1 MRKMIC
7 IKKIEYNPNTFG
19 VMINRALVIL
29 FLPFLL
35 VSCHLLEELPT
46 HDSCLDKNSTLGVVS
61 ETTISSSLQAYG
73 EELLKN
79 KVGAIVAIDP
89 RTGALLATVSS
100 PDSDSGLPEKYH
112 PGGDRCFRAGY
123 PAGSVFSIVNGII
136 GLNDGVLREETE
148 VTCTKGY
155 VLDNGIRMPCHGHQ
169 AEVNLE
175 ESVMMNCNTYSY
187 QAFSS
192 IIENPSYE
200 SLDAALDHWKDV
212 VGSLGF
218 GHRIGL
224 SLEGENPG
232 FIPGSLKFQR
242 TFGSTLITSK
252 TALRLA
258 VGEDDILVTPLQLAN
273 FAAIIANRGYYYT
286 PFLSTD
292 AQPERIECGI
302 ASENF
307 SSIIRGMWRSANSAP
322 GTGGAAWVT
331 HLDGLDVCA
340 KCGSA
345 ANYNG
350 PDNSVFIGFAPKDN
364 PKIAIAV
371 YIENGGY
378 GASFAGPIGS
388 LMIEK
393 YSRGYSNRLD
403 LETHMKDAN
412 LLNRGRYTE

>member
-1 MRKMIC
+1 M
-7 IKKIEYNPNTFG
+7 
-19 VMINRALVIL
+19 VNRIL
-29 FLPFLL
+29 AILALPFLL
-35 VSCHLLEELPT
+35 AGCHVLEELPANEPSLASN
-46 HDSCLDKNSTLGVVS
+46 DILESVS
-61 ETTISSSLQAYG
+61 ETTVIPSLQTYG
-73 EELLKN
+73 EELLQN

-89 RTGALLATVSS
+89 RTGAILAKVSS
-100 PDSDSGLPEKYH
+100 PGSDSGAPEKYH

-136 GLNDGVLREETE
+136 GLNDGVLSEETE

-169 AEVNLE
+169 TVVNLE

-192 IIENPSYE
+192 IIENPSHE
-200 SLDAALDHWKDV
+200 SLDVALDHWKDV

-232 FIPGSLKFQR
+232 FIPSSLKYQR
-242 TFGSTLITSK
+242 TFGSTLVTSK

-258 VGEDDILVTPLQLAN
+258 IGEDDVLVTPLQLAN
-273 FAAIIANRGYYYT
+273 FAAIIANCGYYYT
-286 PFLSTD
+286 PFISTD
-292 AQPERIECGI
+292 VQPERIDCGI
-302 ASENF
+302 AKENF

-345 ANYNG
+345 ANNNG
-350 PDNSVFIGFAPKDN
+350 QDNSVFIGFAPKDN

-371 YIENGGY
+371 YVENGGY
-378 GASFAGPIGS
+378 GATFAGPIGS

-393 YSRGYSNRLD
+393 YFRGYSNRLV
-403 LETHMKDAN
+403 LESHMKDAN
-412 LLNRGRYTE
+412 LLNRGRYKE

>member
-1 MRKMIC
+1 MVNRKL
-7 IKKIEYNPNTFG
+7 
-19 VMINRALVIL
+19 AIL
-29 FLPFLL
+29 ALPFLL
-35 VSCHLLEELPT
+35 AGCHVLEELPANEPSLASN
-46 HDSCLDKNSTLGVVS
+46 DILESVS
-61 ETTISSSLQAYG
+61 KTTVIPSLQTYG
-73 EELLKN
+73 EELLQN

-89 RTGALLATVSS
+89 RTGAILAKASS
-100 PDSDSGLPEKYH
+100 PGSDSGAPEKYH

-136 GLNDGVLREETE
+136 GLNDGVLSEETE

-169 AEVNLE
+169 TVVNLE

-192 IIENPSYE
+192 IIENPSHE
-200 SLDAALDHWKDV
+200 SLDVALDHWKDV

-232 FIPGSLKFQR
+232 FIPSSLKYQR
-242 TFGSTLITSK
+242 TFGSTLVTSK

-258 VGEDDILVTPLQLAN
+258 IGEDDVLVTPLQLAN
-273 FAAIIANRGYYYT
+273 FAAIIANCGYYYT
-286 PFLSTD
+286 PFISTD
-292 AQPERIECGI
+292 VQPERIDCGI
-302 ASENF
+302 AKENF

-403 LETHMKDAN
+403 LESHMKDAN

>member
-1 MRKMIC
+1 
-7 IKKIEYNPNTFG
+7 
-19 VMINRALVIL
+19 MINRIITFFAIS
-29 FLPFLL
+29 FLL
-35 VSCHLLEELPT
+35 AGCHVLEELPAKESSLASN
-46 HDSCLDKNSTLGVVS
+46 DNLESVS
-61 ETTISSSLQAYG
+61 ETTIIPSLQTYG
-73 EELLKN
+73 EELLQN

-89 RTGALLATVSS
+89 RTGAVLAKVSS
-100 PDSDSGLPEKYH
+100 PGSDSGLPEMYY

-136 GLNDGVLREETE
+136 GLNDGVLSEETE
-148 VTCTKGY
+148 VACTKGY

-169 AEVNLE
+169 TVVNLE

-200 SLDAALDHWKDV
+200 SLDIALDHWKDV
-212 VGSLGF
+212 VGSFGF
-218 GHRIGL
+218 GHQIGL

-232 FIPGSLKFQR
+232 FIPGSLKYQR
-242 TFGSTLITSK
+242 TFGSALITSK

-258 VGEDDILVTPLQLAN
+258 IGEDDILVTPLQLAN

-286 PFLSTD
+286 PFLYTD
-292 AQPERIECGI
+292 AQSERIDCGI
-302 ASENF
+302 ARGNF

-322 GTGGAAWVT
+322 GTGGAAWIT
-331 HLDGLDVCA
+331 HLDGLDICA

-345 ANYNG
+345 ANNNG

-378 GASFAGPIGS
+378 GAAFAGPIGS

-393 YSRGYSNRLD
+393 YFKGCSNRQD
-403 LETHMKDAN
+403 LESRMKDAN

>member
-1 MRKMIC
+1 MNN
-7 IKKIEYNPNTFG
+7 IKLAIL
-19 VMINRALVIL
+19 ALS
-29 FLPFLL
+29 FLL
-35 VSCHLLEELPT
+35 VGCHVLEELPANE
-46 HDSCLDKNSTLGVVS
+46 SSLASNNILELVS
-61 ETTISSSLQAYG
+61 ETTIIPSLQTYG
-73 EELLKN
+73 EELLQN

-89 RTGALLATVSS
+89 RTGAILAKVSS
-100 PDSDSGLPEKYH
+100 PGSDSGLPEKYH

-123 PAGSVFSIVNGII
+123 PAGSVFSLVNGII
-136 GLNDGVLREETE
+136 GLNEGVLSEETE
-148 VTCTKGY
+148 VMCTKGY

-169 AEVNLE
+169 TVVNLE
-175 ESVMMNCNTYSY
+175 KSVMMNCNTYSY
-187 QAFSS
+187 QAFTS

-200 SLDAALDHWKDV
+200 SLDVALDHWKDV

-224 SLEGENPG
+224 SLAGENPG
-232 FIPGSLKFQR
+232 FIPGSLKYKR
-242 TFGSTLITSK
+242 TFGSTLVTSK

-258 VGEDDILVTPLQLAN
+258 IGEDDILVTPLQLAN
-273 FAAIIANRGYYYT
+273 FAAIIANRGYYYM

-292 AQPERIECGI
+292 AQPERIDCGI
-302 ASENF
+302 SRGNF

-322 GTGGAAWVT
+322 GTGGAAWIT

-345 ANYNG
+345 TNYHG

-393 YSRGYSNRLD
+393 YFKGSSNRLG
-403 LETHMKDAN
+403 LESHMKDAN
-412 LLNRGRYTE
+412 LLNRVRYKE